1 MDERVPGFVGNVE
14 GRDVPAGV
22 ADVIVT
28 DGFTGNV
35 ALKLLEGLS
44 KTLIGGV
51 KETLTENPATHLAAL
66 AIRPGLRRLA
76 ASLDP
81 DTYGGAPLLGVDGV
95 CIIGHGSSSAN
106 AVASALQVAAHEVRG
121 GLVDSIREAVA
132 EE

>member
-1 MDERVPGFVGNVE
+1 
-14 GRDVPAGV
+14 
-22 ADVIVT
+22 
-28 DGFTGNV
+28 V

-51 KETLTENPATHLAAL
+51 RDTLTENAATQIAAL

-95 CIIGHGSSSAN
+95 CIIGHGSSGAE
-106 AVASALQVAAHEVRG
+106 AVASALKVCAHEVRN
-121 GLVDSIREAVA
+121 GLVETIRTSVA
-132 EE
+132 ES